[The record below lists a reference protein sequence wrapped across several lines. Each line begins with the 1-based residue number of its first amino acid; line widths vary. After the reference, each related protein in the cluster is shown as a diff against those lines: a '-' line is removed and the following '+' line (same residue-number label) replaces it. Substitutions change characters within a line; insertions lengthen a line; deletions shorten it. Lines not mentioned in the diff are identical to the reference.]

1 METAAVAAPAEE
13 EEDEED
19 DEEEVVEVVV
29 VVETADGRV
38 SSATSGGIP
47 PSSAT
52 SLWLSGASRVRLHS
66 APAACACT
74 SGGEPS
80 SKAIRHGT
88 APS

>member
-1 METAAVAAPAEE
+1 VETAAVAAPAEE
-13 EEDEED
+13 EEEEED
-19 DEEEVVEVVV
+19 DEEEEVVV
-29 VVETADGRV
+29 VVVTADGRV